1 MVPIDELGLGRSG
14 QVLAYVLPLIIGLD
28 WKAEV
33 DPEVATD
40 GSCQQTALVQN
51 DPQA

>member
-1 MVPIDELGLGRSG
+1 MVPIDELGLGRNG

-28 WKAEV
+28 WKTEV
-33 DPEVATD
+33 VKTD
-40 GSCQQTALVQN
+40 GSCQQIALVQN